1 MERGEVQ
8 WADWWPFAGS
18 EPAGDHY
25 VLLLN
30 WDGLSPGGYRIVLPL
45 TSQAPPVTYYW
56 EPYVA
61 ATESWVLIPSIKAT
75 RVRLS
80 QPKEEVASPEDLNNI
95 GFQLSR
101 LISAEESNYHPD
113 CNRGDIWQVNLA
125 EPGQDPHRVKVLV
138 LRYDHRNKM
147 AMTLQMV
154 ARQDGPA
161 QLEVP
166 VYSCSTLQN
175 YSVMVGRPLPLSHPH
190 RFESRID
197 CLCEPETN
205 RVAEAFVNLV
215 APGQG

>member
-1 MERGEVQ
+1 METGEVR
-8 WADWWPFAGS
+8 WAGWWPYAGS

-30 WDGLSPGGYRIVLPL
+30 PDGLSPNGYRIVLPL
-45 TSQAPPVTYYW
+45 TSQPPQVPYYW

-61 ATESWVLIPSIKAT
+61 ATGSWVLLPSIKAT
-75 RVRLS
+75 RVRLG

-95 GFQLSR
+95 GLQLSR
-101 LISAEESNYHPD
+101 LISVEESNHHPD

-125 EPGQDPHRVKVLV
+125 EPGQDPHRVQVLV
-138 LRYDHRNKM
+138 MRYDHRNRM

-166 VYSCSTLQN
+166 VHSCAALQN
-175 YSVMVGRPLPLSHPH
+175 YSVMVGRPLPLSYSD

-197 CLCEPETN
+197 RLCEPETN
-205 RVAEAFVNLV
+205 QVAEAFVSLV
-215 APGQG
+215 APS